1 MEYVIAADMLS
12 FDGGCHVSP
21 VLPAPRGFA
30 ALSDLT
36 ETPDRSIRSDMDVMF
51 EMGWTPG
58 LTEMEV
64 MRRLSDES
72 EECGFVPSVM
82 NCMTCDERPA
92 QSRDESVFALCAI
105 CCEKIRLVCFV
116 QFEAKSPN
124 RTQSDLFAATHAIM
138 SQRFGY
144 KMIDAELS
152 KLFD

>member
-1 MEYVIAADMLS
+1 MEYVIGADMLAS
-12 FDGGCHVSP
+12 EVDYAALREMS
-21 VLPAPRGFA
+21 APRGFA

-36 ETPDRSIRSDMDVMF
+36 ETPDRSVKSDMDVMF

-82 NCMTCDERPA
+82 NCMTCDEKPA
-92 QSRDESVFALCAI
+92 QSRDESVFALCAV

-116 QFEAKSPN
+116 QFEAESPN
-124 RTQSDLFAATHAIM
+124 RTQSDLFAATHAVM

-144 KMIDAELS
+144 EMIDAELS
-152 KLFD
+152 KMFD